1 MNKHFVDLDNLNK
14 IDLRNILDLA
24 KKIKDQP
31 MKFSKILENKS
42 LGMIFEKQST
52 RTRVSFNIGMQKMGG
67 NVIELSS
74 ESIGFGSRE
83 SDSDLV
89 KVLSLYLDCLV
100 IRNDNHEK
108 IRSLAKFDF
117 MPIING
123 LSNYSHPCQI
133 LSDVFTIEEI
143 KGSISDLLIVWC
155 GDINNVLVSLIQAS
169 IIFNFNL
176 HIAIPEKIF
185 HQKQNVLDKYKSDKI
200 KYFDNPHDAVAK
212 ADCIMTDIWISMGK
226 SNSKKEILL
235 FEGFQINDI
244 LMAKTKNEALF
255 MHCLPAHRNKEVTD
269 SVIDGHKSI
278 VWQQA
283 KNRMFVQQS
292 ILNFCIA

>member
-1 MNKHFVDLDNLNK
+1 MNKNFVDLDSLNI
-14 IDLRNILDLA
+14 IDLRSILDMA
-24 KKIKDQP
+24 KEIKKQP

-67 NVIELSS
+67 NVIELNS

-83 SDSDLV
+83 SDSDLI
-89 KVLSLYLDCLV
+89 KVLSQYLDCLV
-100 IRNDNHEK
+100 IRNDDHEK
-108 IRSLAKFDF
+108 IKSIVKFDYI
-117 MPIING
+117 PIING

-133 LSDVFTIEEI
+133 LSDVFTIEDNM
-143 KGSISDLLIVWC
+143 GSISDLLIVWC

-176 HIAIPEKIF
+176 HIASPKNILR
-185 HQKQNVLDKYKSDKI
+185 QKQYILDKYKSNKI
-200 KYFDNPHDAVAK
+200 KFFDNPHDAVDK
-212 ADCIMTDIWISMGK
+212 ADCVMSDIWISMGK
-226 SNSKKEILL
+226 NNSNKKISS
-235 FEGFQINDI
+235 FKGFQIDDS

-255 MHCLPAHRNKEVTD
+255 MHCLPAHRNVEVTD
-269 SVIDGHKSI
+269 SVLDGKKSI

-292 ILNFCIA
+292 ILNFCIT

>member
-1 MNKHFVDLDNLNK
+1 
-14 IDLRNILDLA
+14 
-24 KKIKDQP
+24 

-52 RTRVSFNIGMQKMGG
+52 RTRVSFAIGMQMMGG
-67 NVIELSS
+67 KVIELNA
-74 ESIGFGSRE
+74 ESTGFGSRE

-89 KVLSLYLDCLV
+89 KVLSQYLDCLV

-108 IRSLAKFDF
+108 IKSLAKFNF

-133 LSDVFTIEEI
+133 LSDVFTIEEN

-155 GDINNVLVSLIQAS
+155 GDINNVLVSLMQAS

-176 HIAIPEKIF
+176 NIASPQNIL
-185 HQKQNVLDKYKSDKI
+185 HQRQNVINKYKSDKI
-200 KYFDNPHDAVAK
+200 KLFDNPHDAVVK
-212 ADCIMTDIWISMGK
+212 ADCVMSDIWVSMGK
-226 SNSKKEILL
+226 DDSNKKISL
-235 FEGFQINDI
+235 FEDFQINDI
-244 LMAKTKNEALF
+244 LMTKAKNEALF
-255 MHCLPAHRNKEVTD
+255 MHCLPAHRNEEVTD
-269 SVIDGHKSI
+269 SVIDGNKSI
-278 VWQQA
+278 IWQQA